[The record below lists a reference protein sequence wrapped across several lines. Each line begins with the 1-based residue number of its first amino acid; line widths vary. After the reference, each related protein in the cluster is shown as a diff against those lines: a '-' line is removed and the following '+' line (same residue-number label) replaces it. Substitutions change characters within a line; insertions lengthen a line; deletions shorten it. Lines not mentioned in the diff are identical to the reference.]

1 MDNAPRPPAPPTWT
15 AGRAASAWAPR
26 LGLLAKAL
34 VSVALLVFISQKVEW
49 PSVRARIGA
58 AAPGPLAAAL
68 ALLVGS
74 VFLAALRWRIL
85 VEQGAARMNL
95 ATAAQLTF
103 AGMFFGQALPA
114 TVGGDVVRGVLA
126 YRLGLP
132 WRAVFSGVVLDRI
145 AALLA
150 SLLLI
155 LAGVPWLAALAG
167 VAAPLMW
174 AALALALALAAALSI
189 DKIPLPARLGRQTW
203 IAGGLRLARQVR
215 AGLLSKAGA
224 GALVLSLGIHLA
236 TVCVVLLIAQGLGVE
251 VTPLAAFVIVPLAI
265 VAAAVPISLNGWGI
279 REGVMVAGF
288 GLFGI
293 SGGDALLISILLGFG
308 VILSVL
314 PGCLTWL
321 ALR

>member
-1 MDNAPRPPAPPTWT
+1 MDNAPRPLAPPTWT
-15 AGRAASAWAPR
+15 GGRATSVWASR

-34 VSVALLVFISQKVEW
+34 VSVALLVFLSQKVEW
-49 PSVRARIGA
+49 ASVSARIGA

-74 VFLAALRWRIL
+74 VFLAALRWRML

-132 WRAVFSGVVLDRI
+132 WRAVVSGVVLDRI

-167 VAAPLMW
+167 AAAPLMW
-174 AALALALALAAALSI
+174 AALALALALAVALSI
-189 DKIPLPARLGRQTW
+189 DKIPLPARLARQTW
-203 IAGGLRLARQVR
+203 IAGGLSLARQVR

-265 VAAAVPISLNGWGI
+265 LAAAVPVSLNGWGI

-293 SGGDALLISILLGFG
+293 SAGDALLISILLGFG